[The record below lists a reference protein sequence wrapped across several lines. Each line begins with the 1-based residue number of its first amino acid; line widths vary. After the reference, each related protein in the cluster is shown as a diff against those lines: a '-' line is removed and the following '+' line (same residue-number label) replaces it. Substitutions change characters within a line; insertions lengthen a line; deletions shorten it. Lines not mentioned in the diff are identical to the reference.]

1 MFANRPNVFLK
12 PVKQVLCKEPFHVR
26 YRRKYTSD
34 LLRSLKRLNSK
45 TLTLL
50 GFASKAGK
58 LAYGAQKTIE
68 YLNKNKS
75 CLIVTACDLST
86 KSKKEILFFASD
98 KKVPVVVLKD
108 VTVQKLSTAVGRK
121 CGVISVNDSGFAD
134 AINNQEAM
142 LNANDQ

>member
-1 MFANRPNVFLK
+1 M
-12 PVKQVLCKEPFHVR
+12 
-26 YRRKYTSD
+26 
-34 LLRSLKRLNSK
+34 NSK

-58 LAYGAQKTIE
+58 LVYGMQKTVE
-68 YLNKNKS
+68 YIKNNKS
-75 CLIVTACDLST
+75 CLIVMACDLSE

-98 KKVPVVVLKD
+98 KNIRVVTLKD
-108 VTVQKLSTAVGRK
+108 VTVLKLSTAVGRK
-121 CGVISVNDSGFAD
+121 CGVISVNDNGFAD